1 MTHDLTPKYTVP
13 GIEREAAGRLIGVL
27 RLRLHAL
34 NDLHLTLKHVH
45 WNVVGPHFIAV
56 HEMIDPQVDQ
66 VRDMADDVA
75 ERIAALGGVA
85 QGTPGA
91 LVSERKW
98 DDYSI
103 GRADAIAHLGA
114 LDVVYTGVVEDMRAA
129 VEEAGKIDTATEDL
143 LIGQLRDLEQFQW
156 FVRAHLESAGGTL
169 ATGSATSETERGGT
183 RGGRLVTGSA
193 GLCAGPVSRPRGRDT
208 GPWSVQRRPRRRSP
222 RLPCS

>member
-66 VRDMADDVA
+66 VRDMADEVA

-91 LVSERKW
+91 LVAERKW

-114 LDVVYTGVVEDMRAA
+114 LDVVYTGVVEGMRAA
-129 VEEAGKIDTATEDL
+129 VEEAGRIDTATEDL
-143 LIGQLRDLEQFQW
+143 LIGRLRDLEQFQW

-169 ATGSATSETERGGT
+169 ATGSATSETEAAARGAE
-183 RGGRLVTGSA
+183 VA
-193 GLCAGPVSRPRGRDT
+193 
-208 GPWSVQRRPRRRSP
+208 
-222 RLPCS
+222 

>member
-1 MTHDLTPKYTVP
+1 MTQDLTPKYTVP
-13 GIEREAAGRLIGVL
+13 GIEREAAGRLIGLL
-27 RLRLHAL
+27 RMRLHAL

-45 WNVVGPHFIAV
+45 WNVVGPHFVAI
-56 HEMIDPQVDQ
+56 HEMIDPQVDR

-91 LVSERKW
+91 LVAERTW

-114 LDVVYTGVVEDMRAA
+114 LDLVYTGVIESLRAA
-129 VEEAGKIDTATEDL
+129 IKEAGDLDTATEDL

-169 ATGSATSETERGGT
+169 ATEQARTEEEA
-183 RGGRLVTGSA
+183 A
-193 GLCAGPVSRPRGRDT
+193 GKGAELG
-208 GPWSVQRRPRRRSP
+208 
-222 RLPCS
+222 